1 MKDNKIMKTNKKMRS
16 QSIIF
21 IFIVIIIS
29 IITLS
34 FFRNYLSE
42 IETLAREFPEQAAIK
57 IVHTIKIVSVLMII
71 LFSLAGIFFLRL
83 SILVFRTGIFPPS
96 GIKTTKD
103 IPIVTGKS
111 ARVRAI
117 IILIFSFLLF
127 AAVVLIPLCFTKI
140 INTIINP

>member
-1 MKDNKIMKTNKKMRS
+1 MKDNKIVKANKKMRS

-42 IETLAREFPEQAAIK
+42 IETLAQEFPEQAAIK
-57 IVHTIKIVSVLMII
+57 IVHTIKIVSILMII
-71 LFSLAGIFFLRL
+71 LFSLAGIYFLRL
-83 SILVFRTGIFPPS
+83 SILVFRTGVFPPPA
-96 GIKTTKD
+96 IKTTKD
-103 IPIVTGKS
+103 IPIITGKS

-117 IILIFSFLLF
+117 IILVFSFLLF
-127 AAVVLIPLCFTKI
+127 AAAVIIPLYFTKI
-140 INTIINP
+140 INAIMNP